1 MEEVA
6 GFNLQ
11 LMATLESNLKT
22 WVSLNV
28 RELTSRAKLLETR

>member
-6 GFNLQ
+6 SFNLQ
-11 LMATLESNLKT
+11 LIAKLESNLKT